1 MQRETFHF
9 AGAFCIGAQG
19 EMGFSPECLMLG
31 LLKEATVLLSG
42 VRGKEGML
50 YFLGL
55 EKSLIGYVFLKYL

>member
-9 AGAFCIGAQG
+9 AGAFCIGVQG

-42 VRGKEGML
+42 MRGITQIQKMEG
-50 YFLGL
+50 
-55 EKSLIGYVFLKYL
+55 V